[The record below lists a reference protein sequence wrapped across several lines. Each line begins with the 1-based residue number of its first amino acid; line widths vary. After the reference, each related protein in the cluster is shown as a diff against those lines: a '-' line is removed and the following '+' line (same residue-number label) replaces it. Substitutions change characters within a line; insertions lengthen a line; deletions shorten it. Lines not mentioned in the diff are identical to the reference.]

1 MSPTLLERLLI
12 PKMHRPDQPPAPG
25 LYPFDQ
31 TIDGERVVRYHL
43 RVDPD
48 GGGLLV
54 VNATAC
60 ARLTASGVLVARS
73 LLQGQNDDAI
83 AETLAQSFD
92 GISPQQQRQDV
103 VQIRNLLRELA
114 EPGGL
119 YPVFNLNDPYVGTD
133 QARLMPPIEA
143 ALPLAGPA
151 ALAPLLASLWK
162 AGIPHVTFLAPPS
175 PNAAWLV
182 AAVQEA
188 TRAGLICGVSGR
200 ATDFAA
206 GSLLDDLI
214 AGGLDHLTLAY
225 ASHQPALHDSLYGE
239 GDHALAEA
247 LFTRTEA
254 LALADVA
261 QVPLIEATVDD
272 LAQTLN
278 RLLALGVFNV
288 QFFALASPD
297 AGGDG
302 AIPAAGM
309 AQMAADVEEAAEQA
323 EVLYQWQPPVLRN
336 PDLALAEQVNQGPRC
351 TSDMAIRVES
361 DGSVIPPRGLRRVAG
376 NLLRD
381 DWPAIWQDAAF
392 KAYRSRIERPTH
404 CLTCPGLAICAAD
417 CPRELAG
424 WSQD

>member
-12 PKMHRPDQPPAPG
+12 PQLRRPAQPPAPG
-25 LYPFDQ
+25 LYPFDRP
-31 TIDGERVVRYHL
+31 IDDERAVRYHL

-60 ARLTASGVLVARS
+60 ARLTASGVLIARG
-73 LLQGQNDDAI
+73 LLQGQSDDSVV
-83 AETLAQSFD
+83 ETLAQAFD
-92 GISPQQQRQDV
+92 GAAPQQHQDV
-103 VQIRNLLRELA
+103 AQVRSLLHELA

-119 YPVFNLNDPYVGTD
+119 YPVFNLHDPYAGRSK
-133 QARLMPPIEA
+133 ARLMPPIEA
-143 ALPLAGPA
+143 ALSLAEPA
-151 ALAPLLASLWK
+151 ALAPLLARLWQ
-162 AGIPHVTFLAPPS
+162 ASIPHVTLLAPPS
-175 PNAAWLV
+175 PDPAWLV
-182 AAVQEA
+182 AAVEGA

-200 ATDFAA
+200 ASDLASD
-206 GSLLDDLI
+206 SLLDDMI
-214 AGGLDHLTLAY
+214 AAGLDHLTLAY

-247 LFTRTEA
+247 LFSRTEM

-261 QVPLIEATVDD
+261 QVPLIETTVEG
-272 LAQTLN
+272 LADTLD

-288 QFFALASPD
+288 QLFALAAPD
-297 AGGDG
+297 DNGDG
-302 AIPAAGM
+302 AIPAARM

-323 EVLYQWQPPVLRN
+323 EVLYQWQPPVLRTAE
-336 PDLALAEQVNQGPRC
+336 LTLAEQVRQGPRC
-351 TSDMAIRVES
+351 TSDVAIRVEP
-361 DGSVIPPRGLRRVAG
+361 DGSVIPSRGPRRVAG
-376 NLLRD
+376 NLLHD
-381 DWPAIWQDAAF
+381 DWTTIWQDAAF

-404 CLTCPGLAICAAD
+404 CLTCPGLAVCAAD